1 MDRASFLSR
10 QTDSGNHAFVVKQWR
25 EQRLTLR
32 DELGQLLAAI
42 VLPLSGQQL
51 QEQVTEFCANLL
63 DYVCAGHFVIY
74 HNLLA
79 SKPANQPETRL
90 LCRKIQQYIGSSTDQ
105 ILLFNAYCEDTGRS
119 GRFNSSLEQVLGRLT
134 RILLMRFALEEQLME
149 LGNIDSVRPLTP
161 CA

>member
-51 QEQVTEFCANLL
+51 
-63 DYVCAGHFVIY
+63 
-74 HNLLA
+74 
-79 SKPANQPETRL
+79 
-90 LCRKIQQYIGSSTDQ
+90 
-105 ILLFNAYCEDTGRS
+105 
-119 GRFNSSLEQVLGRLT
+119 
-134 RILLMRFALEEQLME
+134 
-149 LGNIDSVRPLTP
+149 
-161 CA
+161 